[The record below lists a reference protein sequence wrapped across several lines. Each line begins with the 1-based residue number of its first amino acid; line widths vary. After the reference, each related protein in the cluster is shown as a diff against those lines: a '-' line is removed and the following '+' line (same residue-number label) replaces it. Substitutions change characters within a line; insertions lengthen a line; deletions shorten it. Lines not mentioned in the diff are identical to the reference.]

1 MPAEPRITAKVMFTM
16 PLRNIISQC
25 GLANSV
31 RTSST
36 SRVFCSAGGW
46 MRSRVVA
53 KQIRNSTTAA
63 MLKAATV
70 SWAPRAGLPAPKVT
84 MSERKLVLAMIPPT
98 WASDIR

>member
-1 MPAEPRITAKVMFTM
+1 MPAEPRITAKVIFTM
-16 PLRNIISQC
+16 PARNIITQW

-46 MRSRVVA
+46 IRSRVVA
-53 KQIRNSTTAA
+53 KQMRNSTMAA
-63 MLKAATV
+63 MLKATTV
-70 SWAPRAGLPAPKVT
+70 SWAPRAGLPAPKVM
-84 MSERKLVLAMIPPT
+84 MSERKLVFAMIPPI